1 MRDLHAHTLTL
12 AFALAMA
19 LTLPP
24 AATAAGLGP
33 RAADVP
39 TSVAPPDLPALIE
52 CRGALLQFQALAPVL
67 EDPLRA
73 VALGWRP
80 LPQANLFMTE
90 FALPAAITVLGHES
104 RQIAFS
110 GDTIL
115 AILDLPDPRPLAREL
130 ELEAAIDTPTKV
142 MYGKEL
148 RSTGRLDPRTGEA
161 LVESAVLAVSN
172 VDSHPGK
179 TLVGCSYSLDLAEDP
194 QAPPAAPSPSVD
206 TVAPWSL
213 ID

>member
-1 MRDLHAHTLTL
+1 MRDLHARTLTL
-12 AFALAMA
+12 ALALVLA
-19 LTLPP
+19 LTLAP
-24 AATAAGLGP
+24 AATGAAPGP
-33 RAADVP
+33 HAAAVA
-39 TSVAPPDLPALIE
+39 TAVAPPNLPALIE
-52 CRGALLQFQALAPVL
+52 CRDTLLQFQALAPVL

-90 FALPAAITVLGHES
+90 FALPAAITVLGHQS

-115 AILDLPDPRPLAREL
+115 AILDLPDPRPLALEL
-130 ELEAAIDTPTKV
+130 KLEAAIDTPTKV

-148 RSTGRLDPRTGEA
+148 RSTERLDPETGEA

-179 TLVGCSYSLDLAEDP
+179 TLVGCSYSLDLAEEP
-194 QAPPAAPSPSVD
+194 ESGPATPTEPVD
-206 TVAPWSL
+206 MIKP
-213 ID
+213 